1 MKKILLL
8 MVFFASTFTASA
20 QDVIVKKDGSTILSK
35 VIEIGTTEVKYKK
48 WNNQNGPNYTIL
60 KSDVQAINYE
70 NGVKDTFSDIA
81 KPQPQQEF
89 NYNEYTKQ
97 MAESMSSSSRYQ
109 KEKLL
114 SSAKAWRSASFWAGF
129 IPFAGGI
136 VAGLILDD
144 TMGDSDK
151 GLFEHGT
158 YWICCGVGLGVG
170 IAGIAICNSVA
181 NNKEHLANTIT
192 ASHIIQ
198 QDFNIGNGSLSA
210 GIDLLND
217 RNSREKA
224 IGLGLCL
231 NF

>member
-1 MKKILLL
+1 MKKFLFLL
-8 MVFFASTFTASA
+8 MLIDASMTTSA
-20 QDVIVKKDGSTILSK
+20 QDVIVKKDGSTILSR

-48 WNNQNGPNYTIL
+48 WNNQKGPNYTIL

-70 NGVKDTFSDIA
+70 NGEKETFSDVV
-81 KPQPQQEF
+81 KQQPQQEF
-89 NYNEYTKQ
+89 NYNSYTKQ

-114 SSAKAWRSASFWAGF
+114 SSAKAWSRASFWAGF

-144 TMGDSDK
+144 TIGDSDK

-158 YWICCGVGLGVG
+158 YWVCCGVGLGVG

-181 NNKEHLANTIT
+181 KNKEHLANTIT
-192 ASHIIQ
+192 ASHIIR
-198 QDFNIGNGSLSA
+198 QDFNLGNTNLSA
-210 GIDLLND
+210 GIDLLSN
-217 RNSREKA
+217 RNSKEKA
-224 IGLGLCL
+224 LGFGLCL